1 MATKDTQPNA
11 RDQARQQGNEMGS
24 ASTSYG
30 QQGSGAAGQRG
41 SSTQQS
47 SWQAPGTGQQGS
59 GAGMQARRAGMS
71 TAPYYGAFGGSPFSM
86 LRRMREDM
94 DRLFDSF
101 GSWRSLV
108 PTEFGQAGLPDNAGE
123 GAWGLWTPHVDVRE
137 HDGKLIIAADLPG
150 VRKDEVNVEITPDAV
165 TIQGERR
172 RESTSDE
179 RGYYRSERSY
189 GRFYRTIALPEGA
202 EAETA
207 SATFHDGVLQIELQ
221 LPRQQAKARKLEIKE
236 H

>member
-1 MATKDTQPNA
+1 MATKDTQTNA
-11 RDQARQQGNEMGS
+11 RDQGRQQGSETGNAPS
-24 ASTSYG
+24 SHG
-30 QQGSGAAGQRG
+30 QQGSGGAGQR
-41 SSTQQS
+41 TQQS
-47 SWQAPGTGQQGS
+47 GWQAPGTGQQGS
-59 GAGMQARRAGMS
+59 GAGMQAHRAGMPN
-71 TAPYYGAFGGSPFSM
+71 APYYGAFGGSPFSM

-101 GSWRSLV
+101 GSWRSML
-108 PTEFGQAGLPDNAGE
+108 PTEFGQTGLPGNANE

-137 HDGKLIIAADLPG
+137 QDGKLIIAADLPG
-150 VRKDEVNVEITPDAV
+150 VRKDEVNVEITPEAV

-189 GRFYRTIALPEGA
+189 GSFYRTIALPEGA
-202 EAETA
+202 DAETA

-221 LPRQQAKARKLEIKE
+221 LPRQQAKARKLEVKE
-236 H
+236 R

>member
-1 MATKDTQPNA
+1 MATKDTQTNA
-11 RDQARQQGNEMGS
+11 RDQGRQQGSEMGNAPS
-24 ASTSYG
+24 SHGQQGSGGAGQRTQQSGWQAPATG
-30 QQGSGAAGQRG
+30 QQGSGAAL
-41 SSTQQS
+41 
-47 SWQAPGTGQQGS
+47 QAG
-59 GAGMQARRAGMS
+59 RAGMPA
-71 TAPYYGAFGGSPFSM
+71 APYYGAFGGSPFSM

-101 GSWRSLV
+101 GSWRSVL
-108 PTEFGQAGLPDNAGE
+108 PTEFE
-123 GAWGLWTPHVDVRE
+123 GAWGLWSPHVDVRE
-137 HDGKLIIAADLPG
+137 QDGKLIIAADLPG
-150 VRKDEVNVEITPDAV
+150 VRKDEVNVEITPEAV

-189 GRFYRTIALPEGA
+189 GSFNRTIALPEGA

-236 H
+236 R

>member
-1 MATKDTQPNA
+1 MATKDTTTA
-11 RDQARQQGNEMGS
+11 RDQGRQQGSETGN
-24 ASTSYG
+24 APSYG
-30 QQGSGAAGQRG
+30 QQGSGAAGQR
-41 SSTQQS
+41 TQQS
-47 SWQAPGTGQQGS
+47 GWQAPGTGQQGS
-59 GAGMQARRAGMS
+59 GSGMQTHRAGMP

-108 PTEFGQAGLPDNAGE
+108 PSELAQPALFGNAGE
-123 GAWGLWTPHVDVRE
+123 GALGLWTPHVDVRE
-137 HDGKLIIAADLPG
+137 QDGRLIIAADLPG
-150 VRKDEVNVEITPDAV
+150 VRKDEVNVEITPEAV

-189 GRFYRTIALPEGA
+189 GSFNRTIALPEGA
-202 EAETA
+202 EVDTA
-207 SATFHDGVLQIELQ
+207 SASFHDGVLQIELQ
-221 LPRQQAKARKLEIKE
+221 LPRQQTKARKLEIRE